1 MSNGFLDT
9 LRDETLRI
17 EVGSAASSDLAGEN
31 LDLSTATL
39 SRTVREA
46 VIVRRAERPVTTG
59 LSHNRLLMHEVMLPP
74 FGRAELE
81 PCAA

>member
-17 EVGSAASSDLAGEN
+17 EVGPAASSDLAVEN

-39 SRTVREA
+39 SRTVRQS
-46 VIVRRAERPVTTG
+46 VIARRAERPVTTG
-59 LSHNRLLMHEVMLPP
+59 LSHNRLMMHEVILPP
-74 FGRAELE
+74 FRRAELE
-81 PCAA
+81 ACAA